1 MNLSAGTLVKITIKQ
16 EIYQSKLGK
25 VKKKQIILFETIFK

>member
-1 MNLSAGTLVKITIKQ
+1 MNLSAGTLVKITTKQ

-25 VKKKQIILFETIFK
+25 VKKKRNNIVRNNF

>member
-25 VKKKQIILFETIFK
+25 VKKKQNIVRNNF

>member
-25 VKKKQIILFETIFK
+25 VKKNKILFETIFK